1 MLTTGPDIDPATIT
15 VLLCYLLITTQPTYP
30 SPLPHPSHDF
40 IFLYPSLQQGGEQR
54 PEAQDHACAHN
65 LNARSGTSVRDRHS
79 TARRTSY
86 PRPSRRRDNRW
97 LGRVGDWA
105 TRSGPVRVGSRSCRR
120 SWSRS
125 RSRSR
130 SRADSRVVGEE
141 LGAAKTRTGAG
152 IDDAVLAACRAAA
165 VGSTAEARCV
175 VDTQR
180 RLAGEVVVAWVS

>member
-1 MLTTGPDIDPATIT
+1 LLTTGPNIDPATIT
-15 VLLCYLLITTQPTYP
+15 VLLYYLLITIQPNHP
-30 SPLPHPSHDF
+30 SPLPRPSHDF

-54 PEAQDHACAHN
+54 PEAQDHASAQD
-65 LNARSGTSVRDRHS
+65 LNAGSGTSVRDRHS
-79 TARRTSY
+79 TARRSGY

-105 TRSGPVRVGSRSCRR
+105 TRSGPVRVGSRSRRR
-120 SWSRS
+120 SWS

-165 VGSTAEARCV
+165 VGSAAEARCV
-175 VDTQR
+175 VDAQR
-180 RLAGEVVVAWVS
+180 WLAGEIVVA